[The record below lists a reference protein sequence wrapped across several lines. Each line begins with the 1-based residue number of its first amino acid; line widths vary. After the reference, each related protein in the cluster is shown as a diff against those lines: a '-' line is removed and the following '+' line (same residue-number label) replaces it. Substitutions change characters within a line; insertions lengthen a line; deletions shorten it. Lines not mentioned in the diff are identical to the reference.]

1 MKLLPL
7 QRYLLLS
14 FIFLCAGMASAADN
28 ADGALSAKPTEA
40 QSSPDISKSLPDLG
54 QSKPDFTKGK
64 PDQSLERD
72 KVCTRCHD
80 ETDKPR
86 VLPIYQT
93 PHGVRADSRTP
104 SCQSCHGES
113 DAHIKNTEGGSTRPK
128 TEIIFSGPDKSP
140 ADKLNGT
147 CMSCHE
153 GGLRV
158 HWTSSQHETSGVV
171 CTSCHTSHTPKDK
184 VLEKQTT
191 GQSEVCY
198 NCHKTQ
204 RAESRLFSKHPL
216 MFAKMAC
223 SSCHNPHGSN
233 GPKMLVKNSVNETC
247 YTCHAEKGGPFLWEH
262 QPVIEDCSN
271 CHTPHG
277 SNNPPLLKQRSP
289 WLCQE
294 CHTGDHSA
302 QVNSGANLQDGDV
315 TTINGLNPLA
325 NANGRAQLA
334 GRNCMNC
341 HVLVHGSNHPAGSI
355 LTR

>member
-7 QRYLLLS
+7 QQCLLLS
-14 FIFLCAGMASAADN
+14 LLLLCTGLVNAAESSGSTLPTKT
-28 ADGALSAKPTEA
+28 APAQAKPELKPTTL
-40 QSSPDISKSLPDLG
+40 QDKPDL
-54 QSKPDFTKGK
+54 
-64 PDQSLERD
+64 SLERD

-80 ETDKPR
+80 ETDKPK

-93 PHGVRADSRTP
+93 PHGVRADARTP

-113 DAHIKNTEGGSTRPK
+113 DAHVKNTEGASTRPK
-128 TEIIFSGPDKSP
+128 TEIVFSGPDKSSP
-140 ADKLNGT
+140 EKLNDT
-147 CMSCHE
+147 CMSCHQA
-153 GGLRV
+153 GLRV
-158 HWTSSQHETSGVV
+158 HWTSSQHETNGVV
-171 CTSCHTSHTPKDK
+171 CSSCHTSHTPRDK
-184 VLEKQTT
+184 VLEKTST
-191 GQSEVCY
+191 SQSEVCY

-204 RAESRLFSKHPL
+204 RAEARLFSKHPL
-216 MFAKMAC
+216 MFGKMAC

-247 YTCHAEKGGPFLWEH
+247 YTCHAEKRGPFLWEH

-277 SNNPPLLKQRSP
+277 SNIPPLLKTRRP

-294 CHTGDHSA
+294 CHSGDHSA

-325 NANGRAQLA
+325 NAASRAQSA
-334 GRNCMNC
+334 GRMCLNC
-341 HVLVHGSNHPAGSI
+341 HVMVHGSNHPAGSSF
-355 LTR
+355 LR